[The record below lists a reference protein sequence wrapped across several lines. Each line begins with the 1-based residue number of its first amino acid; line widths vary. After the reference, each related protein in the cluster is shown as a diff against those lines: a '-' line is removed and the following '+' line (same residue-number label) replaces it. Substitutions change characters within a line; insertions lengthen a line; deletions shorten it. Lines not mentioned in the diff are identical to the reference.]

1 MRSTVIGVLAVVSA
15 LAGAVAGC
23 GGAKSISKAELI
35 RKGDAR
41 CAQGNRR
48 IRAVPQPTFSPQ
60 STTRAQLPQ
69 AAGYL
74 AKVNPVHRSEI
85 EYLRGLGEPT
95 EGGKQWKEILA
106 QADQAAGA
114 LRDAERFARAGDLN
128 RFKSQFGKLGRNEYP
143 QLAKKFGF
151 TECGQG

>member
-1 MRSTVIGVLAVVSA
+1 MRSTVIGVLASVSI
-15 LAGAVAGC
+15 LAAVAAGC
-23 GGAKSISKAELI
+23 GGTKSISKSELI

-41 CAQGNRR
+41 CAQDNRR
-48 IRAVPQPTFSPQ
+48 IGAIRQPAFSPQ

-74 AKVNPVHRSEI
+74 AKVNPVHRAEI
-85 EYLRGLGEPT
+85 DYLRGLGEPT

-106 QADQAAGA
+106 QADQGAAA
-114 LRDAERFARAGDLN
+114 LRDAERYARAGDLN
-128 RFKSQFGKLGRNEYP
+128 RFKSQFGKLERNEYP
-143 QLAKKFGF
+143 QLARKFGF